1 MGRGPA
7 SRFGLI
13 PTSLSPP
20 RHAPPRRLS
29 PSSFSREFLRLNPRL
44 VVVVHSR
51 GVMWRSK
58 LVDHG
63 VRIHSDTK
71 SNLARL
77 QYPHPLEP
85 LLLPNPN
92 QLSLHPRPLPHV
104 PSTLPRSFHAPSFL
118 RRQQV
123 VSGHLDNST
132 PICGTRPSP
141 EMDADGNSPW
151 KIILPPSSCVCSR
164 RADGSEGRRS
174 RNETLIHS
182 GRIERRGI
190 FGRFGRCRFSLRWI
204 MSRLLLLYRII

>member
-51 GVMWRSK
+51 GVVWRSK

-104 PSTLPRSFHAPSFL
+104 PSTLPRSFDASRSSAATWITRRQFAERGL
-118 RRQQV
+118 RRRWMRT
-123 VSGHLDNST
+123 G
-132 PICGTRPSP
+132 I
-141 EMDADGNSPW
+141 A
-151 KIILPPSSCVCSR
+151 
-164 RADGSEGRRS
+164 
-174 RNETLIHS
+174 
-182 GRIERRGI
+182 RGK
-190 FGRFGRCRFSLRWI
+190 
-204 MSRLLLLYRII
+204 

>member
-1 MGRGPA
+1 MEEQVGGSRRPYPLGYEIEPCPTAVSASTRTPPPPESEPA
-7 SRFGLI
+7 IAAS
-13 PTSLSPP
+13 
-20 RHAPPRRLS
+20 S
-29 PSSFSREFLRLNPRL
+29 PSP
-44 VVVVHSR
+44 
-51 GVMWRSK
+51 
-58 LVDHG
+58 
-63 VRIHSDTK
+63 
-71 SNLARL
+71 
-77 QYPHPLEP
+77 
-85 LLLPNPN
+85 
-92 QLSLHPRPLPHV
+92 
-104 PSTLPRSFHAPSFL
+104 PRSFHAPSFL